1 MPKFSKTLVDVCPVR
16 RMPLPIENKT
26 VLHLPVFAAIITV
39 LLVVWLL
46 FPFLLFHTVIELSS
60 IFIGLS
66 LYHMGSQSYRF
77 VKDEV
82 LLFISIGF
90 LYVAMFDGMHTL
102 AYKGMALIPGATIN
116 HATQLWL
123 AGRILQIL
131 TLLLVPFVYTHR
143 ISRKYQELYF
153 LSIGAIL
160 SVLIITGYFPT
171 SYVDG
176 VGMTTFKKVVE
187 YILVSIAL
195 MGIIFIGKLQVV
207 ENRRVLRYIRWALG
221 FLIASELSF
230 TLYKDTYDVLNGFGH
245 VCKLLSYGIV
255 WSLVLD
261 EGFSRPYEKMF
272 REMYDNSIR
281 DQLTGLYNRRFFESE
296 LELSHAKELRQPLA
310 VAMADVNGLKLINDT
325 FGHKEGDCLIQAFAE
340 ILKQKCRD
348 RDITIRLGGDEFLIV
363 FQGLGEE
370 EVETLLGDITTS
382 FAQMESCG
390 IPYSVSI
397 GYAIGVSGQDDLK
410 GLQLLAEER
419 MYHQKLFSSPK
430 VKDKIIGLAMAEV
443 FRKSNRDIINS
454 EQVGEECRKIAL
466 ALDFCEDRVAHIT
479 MAGRLHDIGKIRLS
493 TELLNK
499 IEPLDDADWRELRRH
514 PEVGYAIL
522 SSVNDYAQL
531 AEYVLHH
538 HERWDGNGYP
548 LGLSGEDIPL
558 ESRIIAVA
566 DAYQAM
572 VTDRPNRKR
581 MTPAEAKTE
590 IACCAGTQF
599 DPSIATL
606 FVNMP

>member
-1 MPKFSKTLVDVCPVR
+1 MPT
-16 RMPLPIENKT
+16 ENKT
-26 VLHLPVFAAIITV
+26 VLHLPAFAAIIVV
-39 LLVVWLL
+39 LAVVWSL
-46 FPFLLFHTVIELSS
+46 FPFLLFHTVIELSA
-60 IFIGLS
+60 IFISLS
-66 LYHMGSQSYRF
+66 LYHMGTQSYRF

-82 LLFISIGF
+82 LLFMSIGF

-102 AYKGMALIPGATIN
+102 AYKGMDLIPGATIN

-131 TLLLVPFVYTHR
+131 ALLLVPFVYAHK
-143 ISRKYQELYF
+143 ISKRYQELYF
-153 LSIGAIL
+153 LSNGAIL
-160 SVLIITGYFPT
+160 LVLIITGYFPT

-176 VGMTTFKKVVE
+176 AGMTAFKKMVE
-187 YILVSIAL
+187 YVLVSIAF

-207 ENRRVLRYIRWALG
+207 GSRRVLRYIRWALV

-230 TLYKDTYDVLNGFGH
+230 TLYKDAYDVLNAFGH
-245 VCKLLSYGIV
+245 VFKLLSYGVV
-255 WSLVLD
+255 WVLVLD
-261 EGFSRPYEKMF
+261 EGFARPYEKMF
-272 REMYDNSIR
+272 KEIYDNSIR

-296 LELSHAKELRQPLA
+296 LESSLAKELQQPLA

-325 FGHKEGDCLIQAFAE
+325 FGHEDGDCLIQAFAE

-348 RDITIRLGGDEFLIV
+348 RDILIRLGGDEFLIV
-363 FQGLGEE
+363 FQGLGED
-370 EVETLLGDITTS
+370 EVGATLGDITTS

-397 GYAIGVSGQDDLK
+397 GSAVGVSGRDDLK

-430 VKDKIIGLAMAEV
+430 VKDRIIDLAMAEV
-443 FRKSNRDIINS
+443 FRKSNRDITNS
-454 EQVGEECRKIAL
+454 EQVGEWCRKIAL
-466 ALDFCEDRVAHIT
+466 ALDFREDRVAHIA
-479 MAGRLHDIGKIRLS
+479 MAGRLHDIGKIRLQY
-493 TELLNK
+493 ELLNK
-499 IEPLDDADWRELRRH
+499 VESLDEGDWRELKRH

-531 AEYVLHH
+531 AEYVLYH
-538 HERWDGNGYP
+538 HERWDGTGYP

-558 ESRIIAVA
+558 ESRIIAIA

-572 VTDRPNRKR
+572 VTDRPSRNR
-581 MTPAEAKTE
+581 MTPAEAKAE
-590 IACCAGTQF
+590 IARCAGTQF
-599 DPSIATL
+599 DPRIATL